1 MKRILLSIVAFSFL
15 ASASLLFAK
24 TETIVYFSS
33 ISIAQRLASTPSR
46 EFSISGKTFVVFEP
60 SKFGFSGSEPKELS
74 SKIQSALL
82 SNFSRYTGAVSIND
96 ELLQRDLKANLL
108 KVDIRNESDNTKAA
122 ELSESVQ
129 FALFPVIS
137 KSYVQYT
144 LSVMVLEIE
153 SGKIVASVKSQFY
166 QDVAK
171 LSTDAVNEAT
181 LLLCKKLNVSLSSE
195 DKIAL
200 QKSIDASS
208 SQALGMKGK
217 KQKKPL
223 SEKQL
228 AKAEAKSKEAQE
240 NLRLANIAFGE
251 RNYEHALKL
260 YKKASK
266 QKILE
271 AQKQIALIYYA
282 GLGVKKDTATAALWY
297 KKAAC
302 QGDAE
307 SQTYL
312 ALLYETGDGVK
323 QDVFTAAVW
332 YEKAAETNAIAQ
344 NNLARMYETSIVF
357 GLNYD
362 KALSLYT
369 LSAEQG
375 NAVALNNLGVM
386 YENGKGVAVDYEKAL
401 SFYEQASS
409 KNIPA
414 AFFNL
419 GVMYEN
425 GKGVKLDCE
434 KAASYYQQASSKGY
448 APAQNNLGV
457 LYELGIGVSYD
468 LSSAKSLY
476 EKASGKGDSFGKSNK
491 SRFGQSF
498 DINKYSAAICAYGNG
513 LSERALRQ

>member
-24 TETIVYFSS
+24 TETIVYSSS

-46 EFSISGKTFVVFEP
+46 EFSIFGKTFVVFEP

-82 SNFSRYTGAVSIND
+82 SNFSRYTGAVSIKD

-108 KVDIRNESDNTKAA
+108 KVDIRNESKAA

-171 LSTDAVNEAT
+171 LSIDAVNEAT
-181 LLLCKKLNVSLSSE
+181 LLLCKKLNVPLSSE

-200 QKSIDASS
+200 QKSIDSASS
-208 SQALGMKGK
+208 AAALGLNPK

-228 AKAEAKSKEAQE
+228 AKAQAKAKEAQE
-240 NLRLANIAFGE
+240 NLRLANIAFAE
-251 RNYEHALKL
+251 KNYEHALKL
-260 YKKASK
+260 YKKAAK
-266 QKILE
+266 RKILE

-282 GLGVKKDTATAALWY
+282 GLGVKKDTLTAALWY
-297 KKAAC
+297 KKVAC

-409 KNIPA
+409 KNVPA

-491 SRFGQSF
+491 SRFVQSF